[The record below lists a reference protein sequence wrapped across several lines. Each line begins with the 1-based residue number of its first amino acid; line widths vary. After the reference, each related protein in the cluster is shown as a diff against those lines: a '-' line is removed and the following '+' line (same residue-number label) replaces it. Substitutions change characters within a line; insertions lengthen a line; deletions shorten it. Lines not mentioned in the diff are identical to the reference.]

1 MTLSWEKILR
11 EIDRYYAVGD
21 LQWKC
26 KWALNKFLEDWDS
39 LRNASNSKKASLMT
53 AAMGGVAGETALT
66 QDTDLSV
73 DMGIGVAATGV
84 LMVGEDLLVGTI
96 GKLALHEDMQ
106 PRPFLFSPG
115 SHSGFET
122 FLIDQIPPSSK
133 SLAIL
138 SDVSRALSFVFDG
151 RLMRE
156 GADSLVR
163 SEKLLKLIDIE
174 LVESSRCT
182 GGAHPFTESVWSLRA
197 EGWDP
202 WKDNR
207 TNLSESA
214 AIALL
219 TRASKTTGWKP
230 KNDVPDDFSAFFDA
244 HPTYDGFALILLW
257 KAKRLE
263 IALHEILRGILHESW
278 SCEVEAK
285 SPDPVSRESH
295 WDFMTERESFTER
308 GARHPG
314 AGHPGVEALGDL
326 VYDLEQKRRSYTNE
340 LPPRFSTMA
349 KTYPELPDFD
359 PEKALRDSTVP
370 EGTSFG
376 WDGGLPSF
384 RKRFEKEKT
393 DREKRIRD
401 SAPEAVG
408 KLSDYD
414 KILGEEPILKYYG
427 DMRAVSEAILWKEP
441 DLMPLFQPLRST
453 DYREWWNL
461 ALEMKKGEGM
471 EQEPEAIVEND
482 QDQNS
487 H

>member
-1 MTLSWEKILR
+1 MTLSWETILR
-11 EIDRYYAVGD
+11 EIDRYYAVLD

-26 KWALNKFLEDWDS
+26 KWALNKFLEDWNS
-39 LRNASNSKKASLMT
+39 LRNASNSKKGSLMA

-66 QDTDLSV
+66 RDTDLYV

-84 LMVGEDLLVGTI
+84 LMVGEDFLVGTI

-115 SHSGFET
+115 SHSEFKT

-151 RLMRE
+151 RLFRE
-156 GADSLVR
+156 AADSLVR
-163 SEKLLKLIDIE
+163 SEKLLKLIDLELIE
-174 LVESSRCT
+174 SGRCT
-182 GGAHPFTESVWSLRA
+182 GGTHPFTEAVRSLRA

-230 KNDVPDDFSAFFDA
+230 KNAVPDDFSAFFDA

-285 SPDPVSRESH
+285 SPDPVERESH
-295 WDFMTERESFTER
+295 WDFMTERESFVPR
-308 GARHPG
+308 GARDPG
-314 AGHPGVEALGDL
+314 DGHPGVEVLGDL

-349 KTYPELPDFD
+349 KTYPDLPDFD
-359 PEKALRDSTVP
+359 LDKALRESTVP
-370 EGTSFG
+370 DGTSFG
-376 WDGGLPSF
+376 WDGGLSSF
-384 RKRFEKEKT
+384 RKRYEKEKT
-393 DREKRIRD
+393 EREKRIRD
-401 SAPEAVG
+401 SSPEAVG

-414 KILGEEPILKYYG
+414 KIMGEEPILKYYG
-427 DMRAVSEAILWKEP
+427 GMEGVSQAFWNEK
-441 DLMPLFQPLRST
+441 DLLPLFQPLRSV
-453 DYREWWNL
+453 DMKGWWAL
-461 ALEMKKGEGM
+461 ALEMRRGEGM

-482 QDQNS
+482 QGQNS
-487 H
+487 Y